1 MRWKSFGQ
9 ASEENVFFIRRAGF
23 STQNA
28 SVGVF
33 MIFVYICFM
42 DFWTTVGIVSS
53 VLGIFSF
60 LKIDALSIV
69 DFLNISVLFFF
80 VILSHSNI
88 KKTLF

>member
-69 DFLNISVLFFF
+69 DFLKKSDLLQLA
-80 VILSHSNI
+80 ILSHSNI

>member
-60 LKIDALSIV
+60 LKNDALSIV
-69 DFLNISVLFFF
+69 DFLKKSDLLQLA
-80 VILSHSNI
+80 ILSHSNI

>member
-1 MRWKSFGQ
+1 
-9 ASEENVFFIRRAGF
+9 
-23 STQNA
+23 
-28 SVGVF
+28 

-69 DFLNISVLFFF
+69 DFLKKSDLLQLA
-80 VILSHSNI
+80 ILSHSNI

>member
-33 MIFVYICFM
+33 MIFVYICFLA
-42 DFWTTVGIVSS
+42 FWTTVGIVSS

-69 DFLNISVLFFF
+69 DFLKKSDLLQLA
-80 VILSHSNI
+80 ILSHSNI

>member
-1 MRWKSFGQ
+1 MSFLKLG
-9 ASEENVFFIRRAGF
+9 AGF
-23 STQNA
+23 LTQNA
-28 SVGVF
+28 GVGVF

-69 DFLNISVLFFF
+69 DFLKKSDLLQLA
-80 VILSHSNI
+80 ILSHSNI